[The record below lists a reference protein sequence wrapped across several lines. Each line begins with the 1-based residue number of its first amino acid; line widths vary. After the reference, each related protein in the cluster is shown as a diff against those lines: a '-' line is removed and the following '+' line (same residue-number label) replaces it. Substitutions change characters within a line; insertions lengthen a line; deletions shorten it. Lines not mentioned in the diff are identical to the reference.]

1 MGVVLAAG
9 ALAGTPSVSGAEFP
23 PVGTRMTCTFTEACI
38 DRRPCFDSRAQV
50 AIQVVDD
57 ALALLDLGEGQ
68 LRPARILR
76 EGVWTSYQTEPDR
89 DHGLRTQI
97 LDMAEDG
104 RASLVVSSPGEA
116 VGMLSRTGTC
126 IRLPASEETTP

>member
-9 ALAGTPSVSGAEFP
+9 ALAGTPSELAFP
-23 PVGTRMTCTFTEACI
+23 PVGSAMACTFTEACI

-50 AIQVVDD
+50 AVQVVDE
-57 ALALLDLGEGQ
+57 ALALMDLGDGQ
-68 LRPARILR
+68 VRPARIKR

-89 DHGLRTQI
+89 DHGLRTVI

-104 RASLVVSSPGEA
+104 RATLVVTSPGEA
-116 VGMLSRTGTC
+116 VDMLSRTGTC
-126 IRLPASEETTP
+126 IRLPASEETPQ